1 MALLIFF
8 YKVYGFIGLFIAIDI
23 LKKIEDHL
31 GMDLLTL
38 SLLYLLLL

>member
-8 YKVYGFIGLFIAIDI
+8 YKVYGFIDLFIAIDI

-31 GMDLLTL
+31 GIDLLTL
-38 SLLYLLLL
+38 SIILLLL